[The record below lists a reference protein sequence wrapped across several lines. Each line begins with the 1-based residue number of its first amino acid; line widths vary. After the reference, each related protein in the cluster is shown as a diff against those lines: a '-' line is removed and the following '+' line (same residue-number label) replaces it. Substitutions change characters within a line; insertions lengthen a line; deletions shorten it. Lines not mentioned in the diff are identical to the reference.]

1 MGLRKRLYDALQLD
15 RGPLGD
21 VTSLALIEKEQ
32 QATAEFLV
40 KADKGIVSGIEVARV
55 VFELVDPKIRFTP
68 LLQDGDE
75 VNRGDVFAT
84 ITGPARSL
92 LTGERAELI
101 SALINTPDR
110 ILLDNMNNEETRE
123 VVRIRDKFTKH
134 ARVKIPLEASGNMTL
149 ERIKEVEQTG
159 AEYISVG
166 SLTHSVKA
174 FDISL
179 HIKVFINKHD
189 EKSTTSH
196 STRNLRTVQD

>member
-40 KADKGIVSGIEVARV
+40 KADKGIVSGIEAARV

-149 ERIKEVEQTG
+149 ERIKEVAQTG
-159 AEYISVG
+159 VEYISVG

-179 HIKVFINKHD
+179 HIKF
-189 EKSTTSH
+189 S
-196 STRNLRTVQD
+196 

>member
-1 MGLRKRLYDALQLD
+1 MIETKQVPEYSMGLRKRLYDALQLD
-15 RGPLGD
+15 GGPLGD

-149 ERIKEVEQTG
+149 ERILEEAQTED
-159 AEYISVG
+159 EYISVG

-179 HIKVFINKHD
+179 HIKF
-189 EKSTTSH
+189 S
-196 STRNLRTVQD
+196 